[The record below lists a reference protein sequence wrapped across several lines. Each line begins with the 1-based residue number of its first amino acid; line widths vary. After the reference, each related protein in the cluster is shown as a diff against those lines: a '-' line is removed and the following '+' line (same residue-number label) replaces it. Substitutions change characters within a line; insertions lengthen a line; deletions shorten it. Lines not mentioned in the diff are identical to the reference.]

1 MARPSLRPRS
11 VHRLRQILLA
21 LSLGASLVTAGQVA
35 WQKALESLQ
44 PPPPPPERL
53 LFVPVGAFPE
63 DWLADLVARYD
74 RTLGLRV
81 EVMPP
86 IPIDPSIVDPERRQL
101 IAEKVVLLI
110 KDVNPTVADDPRVSI
125 VGLTT
130 HDMFIQAFSWRFA
143 FGYREDDRI
152 AVVSSARMDPTF
164 FDQPANQALLEARF
178 RKILAKNIGHVYYR
192 RPLSRDRRS
201 IMYGHIMG
209 LDDLDYIRE
218 ESR

>member
-1 MARPSLRPRS
+1 MARPSLRPWS
-11 VHRLRQILLA
+11 VHHLGRILLT
-21 LSLGASLVTAGQVA
+21 LSVGASLVMAGQIT
-35 WQKALESLQ
+35 WQKALERRQ
-44 PPPPPPERL
+44 PAPPPPERL

-63 DWLADLVARYD
+63 EWLADLAARYN

-86 IPIDPSIVDPERRQL
+86 IPIDSSIVDLERRQL
-101 IAEKVVLLI
+101 IAEKVVFLI
-110 KDVNPTVADDPRVSI
+110 KDVHPTVADDPRVSI

-164 FDQPANQALLEARF
+164 FGRPPNRTLLEARF
-178 RKILAKNIGHVYYR
+178 RKMLAKNIG
-192 RPLSRDRRS
+192 RS
-201 IMYGHIMG
+201 
-209 LDDLDYIRE
+209 E
-218 ESR
+218 

>member
-1 MARPSLRPRS
+1 
-11 VHRLRQILLA
+11 
-21 LSLGASLVTAGQVA
+21 
-35 WQKALESLQ
+35 
-44 PPPPPPERL
+44 PE
-53 LFVPVGAFPE
+53 E
-63 DWLADLVARYD
+63 WLADLVGRYD

-86 IPIDPSIVDPERRQL
+86 IPIDPSIVDPRRRQL

-164 FDQPANQALLEARF
+164 FGEPPNRALLEERF
-178 RKILAKNIGHVYYR
+178 RKMLAKNIGHVYSH

-201 IMYGHIMG
+201 IMYGHILG